1 MAALAYE
8 NACFA
13 VPATQSAIADVAAR
27 RSATYRNLEL
37 VDGLLML
44 QRSHTLVFR
53 FRKNVLECQL
63 TVLGNPIISFDMSVD
78 NTAETISTEA
88 PTDHATTDHTAETP
102 AKPKR
107 LIGSQRNPEAYRPKP
122 TIEVVGQIP
131 AVEKV
136 SPHTE
141 TYPPEGAAV
150 PAKPVIDDID
160 DEHPD
165 HLSPEGEKKLK
176 NVPVKPIH
184 AVAIPKYRQGKMTDD
199 LEAEFAA
206 VFGSDGVD
214 AILKKSEETVGSQI
228 IEPDTKV
235 KAKVLSVQGESVFF
249 DLGTREQGAVLLRA
263 FPADAEPKVGDEMEV
278 TVLKFSRAE
287 GLYEV
292 SVPLAA
298 ADVRDWS
305 QVHVGMIVEALI
317 TKTNTGGLECEV
329 NRLRGFIPASQV
341 ELFRVENFEPYV
353 GKKLTCVVEEVN
365 IDRRNLVLSRKAM
378 LIREREEQRAQLLGE
393 LEVGQEREGL
403 VRKLIESGAF
413 VDLGG
418 VDGFIPIGAMS
429 WGRIRHPSEVLTEG
443 TRIKVRIAKMDEGG
457 NRISLVYRDDA
468 SDPWGDI
475 TDRFKVKSVARGK
488 VTKTTEFGAF
498 VELMPGV
505 EGLVHISELSSKRVN
520 NVKEVVKEGDWVDV
534 YIVSIEEGDRKMSL
548 SMKQVAAALSKPEA
562 ETTTEEP
569 EEEESPTKP
578 KNPPFKGPLKGG
590 TGQDSGGEKF
600 GLKW

>member
-1 MAALAYE
+1 MSEE
-8 NACFA
+8 NAAEA
-13 VPATQSAIADVAAR
+13 VVETTA
-27 RSATYRNLEL
+27 E
-37 VDGLLML
+37 
-44 QRSHTLVFR
+44 
-53 FRKNVLECQL
+53 
-63 TVLGNPIISFDMSVD
+63 
-78 NTAETISTEA
+78 NTADPSANEPS
-88 PTDHATTDHTAETP
+88 

-107 LIGSQRNPEAYRPKP
+107 LIGSQRNPDAYRPKP
-122 TIEVVGQIP
+122 TIAVVGDEPPPEELRPPLAQ
-131 AVEKV
+131 
-136 SPHTE
+136 PHTA
-141 TYPPEGAAV
+141 TYPPDGA
-150 PAKPVIDDID
+150 PAPPKPIEDDPD
-160 DEHPD
+160 DEMPD
-165 HLSPEGEKKLK
+165 HLSRDGEKKLK
-176 NVPVKPIH
+176 SVPVKPIH
-184 AVAIPKYRQGKMTDD
+184 AVALPKYRRDGKMSED
-199 LEAEFAA
+199 LEAEFDA
-206 VFGSDGVD
+206 VFGNNSVAIED
-214 AILKKSEETVGSQI
+214 ILKKSSETAGTVLL
-228 IEPDTKV
+228 EPDTKV
-235 KAKVLSVQGESVFF
+235 KGKVLALQGESVFL
-249 DLGTREQGAVLLRA
+249 DVGAREQGVVLLKM
-263 FPADAEPKVGDEMEV
+263 FPPDAEPKQGDELEV
-278 TVLKFSRAE
+278 TILRFLKDE

-305 QVHVGMIVEALI
+305 QVQEGMIVDALI

-329 NRLRGFIPASQV
+329 NRLRGFVPASQV

-378 LIREREEQRAQLLGE
+378 LIREREEQRAKLLGE

-488 VTKTTEFGAF
+488 VTKTAEFGAF